1 MEIFKTVPTKKVE
14 NFEVTLN
21 YCFVTKVSA
30 DPKAGKMKAKATG
43 IFINGVD
50 MCSTPSWV
58 SAESAFEIARECMK
72 GTKWA
77 F

>member
-1 MEIFKTVPTKKVE
+1 MELFKTTSAKKVE
-14 NFEVTLN
+14 NFTVVLN

-50 MCSTPSWV
+50 MCSTPGWV
-58 SAESAFEIARECMK
+58 SAEAALETARECMR